1 MQEHGINPAGAGQRE
16 DGQLQDLTRKQLLE
30 LEREKK
36 TKKYQIWQTNPRT
49 LSPRPV

>member
-36 TKKYQIWQTNPRT
+36 QNCSCGWIF
-49 LSPRPV
+49 